1 MLVPLKGYGVNAAV
15 DLQVGELAVV
25 VAGELAMGG
34 NLHMPKQLVYND
46 VAAVVVACLGFLI
59 QRRVG
64 RRRVMNTPLSAM

>member
-15 DLQVGELAVV
+15 DLQVGELAVM

-34 NLHMPKQLVYND
+34 NLHIPKQLVYND

>member
-34 NLHMPKQLVYND
+34 KSPH
-46 VAAVVVACLGFLI
+46 
-59 QRRVG
+59 
-64 RRRVMNTPLSAM
+64 T